1 MNPLQDTA
9 PLINHSQ
16 ITNTLNASDCSAFRG
31 TSSWHRSKRQEWM
44 VQAPRNNQ
52 ALRVTGLGKLRSW
65 SPLQGL
71 QHLEVYWGDP
81 LPGRIYTG
89 QRKPASPIKRFS
101 AMWGLAPQAQTGML
115 RSLYFYARQ
124 DYSKNNGG
132 QSLLLEDRKD
142 SPWTRIKRF
151 QGVRGGLREG

>member
-1 MNPLQDTA
+1 MMGTFLGVPIA
-9 PLINHSQ
+9 R
-16 ITNTLNASDCSAFRG
+16 ITGFG
-31 TSSWHRSKRQEWM
+31 
-44 VQAPRNNQ
+44 
-52 ALRVTGLGKLRSW
+52 GLL
-65 SPLQGL
+65 
-71 QHLEVYWGDP
+71 GDP
-81 LPGRIYTG
+81 LLPGRIYTG

-115 RSLYFYARQ
+115 RSYLYARQ

-151 QGVRGGLREG
+151 QASQSFCQEPKP